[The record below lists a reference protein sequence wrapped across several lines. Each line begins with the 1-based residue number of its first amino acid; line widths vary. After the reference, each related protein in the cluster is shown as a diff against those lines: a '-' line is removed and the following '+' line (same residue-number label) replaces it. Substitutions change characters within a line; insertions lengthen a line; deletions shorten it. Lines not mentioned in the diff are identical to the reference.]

1 LASNLYH
8 EIIQVEVRDQSQ
20 AALTNVQ
27 KNVQKTEKDLN
38 RISKNPFNVV
48 VKMTD
53 MLTRPLGALLSSAG
67 ALARRALNVPVT
79 MADRFTRPFRNMMG
93 GLREQGNQIILGI
106 GQGIGQAM
114 LNVAAQGFGQVKGAI
129 IGMNA
134 TLETSTLQFETLM
147 GNADQAR
154 AHVADLFQF
163 AKATP
168 FETQPIIN
176 ASRLMRTFGG
186 SALDTMANLTL
197 FGDAAAATGNN
208 IEEVSF
214 WMGRAYAAIQA
225 GQPFGEARMR
235 LQELAV
241 ISPQTAMKIEQLEK
255 AGAKGDAVWKAF
267 SGDLGRFT
275 GAMAKQAKTWTGLTS
290 SLSDAIQITSAAMF
304 QPLFEAAKSVV
315 GDLLDL
321 LGTAEFEAWA
331 ADAGKGIA
339 KFVEDSGKNFG
350 RMLHGIRAI
359 QTAFSGQPGAI
370 GVVYDLIRETFGDQ
384 VADTLQ
390 PFLQRLM
397 DFIPTLKD
405 VGRWLSW
412 AFADLLRGDLRS
424 MLVSIGIAF
433 QKLTGIDISGAV
445 GWLIKFGQSVMA
457 WMPTVTAAIPKLQTL
472 ATAVLADLGRAF
484 ANIVGIV
491 TDVMGVT
498 DDKAPIDWFE
508 LIGGAVRAA
517 AKGFADLTGWLRQN
531 KTVLFAVVGLAV
543 SLAAAFKAIQ
553 AAMGIIGFFKQ
564 AYEAFKLLQAG
575 IMAVRGAML
584 LLNLAFLANPI
595 VLVIAAI
602 VALIAILVYAY
613 NTNEDFRNAVNA
625 AWDGIKTAVTTA
637 WDAIKPVLEGFGQ
650 GVLDLW
656 NTQIKPAID
665 GIIQLWDDLHTDTL
679 GTLGKLKESLLTIG
693 GEMMQNLISGL
704 QSVDVI
710 GWIRVNITDK
720 IPDFIKE
727 KLGIHSPSSVFAD
740 MGSQLM
746 QGLINGLRARLPEI
760 ESFLSSLTNIF
771 GGTDVGGW
779 IDAAIRATGVPP
791 GWAGPLSQIIQHE
804 SGGNPMAANLTDI
817 NAQNNDA
824 SVGLM
829 QLTGSNRATYTPAGL
844 DPMDP
849 IAQIIAGINYI
860 KARYGDISNVPG
872 VRSLAAGG
880 AYVPYD
886 AGGIL
891 PPGMTLAANR
901 TGANEF
907 VFTPGQLAALG
918 SGGGLVF
925 APVFQIDAS
934 GAAPGVG
941 EEVSSAIEEQSSR
954 LFGLLGSQLRVAF
967 GNLATEGGAT

>member
-1 LASNLYH
+1 MASNLYH

-53 MLTRPLGALLSSAG
+53 MLTRPLTQALSAAS
-67 ALARRALNVPVT
+67 ALAKRALNVPVT
-79 MADRFTRPFRNMMG
+79 MSNRITAPFRQLMG
-93 GLREQGNQIILGI
+93 GLREQGNQIVLGI

-114 LNVAAQGFGQVKGAI
+114 LNVAAQGFGQVKNSI

-147 GNADQAR
+147 GNADQAKE
-154 AHVADLFQF
+154 HVAGLFEF

-176 ASRLMRTFGG
+176 ASRMMRTFGG
-186 SALDTMANLTL
+186 GTLDTMANLTM
-197 FGDAAAATGNN
+197 FGDAAAATGAN

-241 ISPQTAMKIEQLEK
+241 ISPQAAMKIEQLEK

-267 SGDLGRFT
+267 SGDLSRFS

-290 SLSDAIQITSAAMF
+290 SLSDAIQISSAKLFA
-304 QPLFEAAKSVV
+304 PVFEAAKGAVAT
-315 GDLLDL
+315 LLDIL
-321 LGTAEFEAWA
+321 SGDEFELWA
-331 ADAGKGIA
+331 AEAGKGIA
-339 KFVEDSGKNFG
+339 KFVTDAGKLFG
-350 RMLHGIRAI
+350 NMVHGIRAI

-397 DFIPTLKD
+397 DFIPTLKS
-405 VGRWLSW
+405 VGQWLSW
-412 AFADLLRGDLRS
+412 AFQDLMRGDLRS
-424 MLVSIGIAF
+424 MLVSLGIGF
-433 QKLTGIDISGAV
+433 QRLTGIDVSGVV

-457 WMPTVTAAIPKLQTL
+457 WIPTITAAIPKLQAL
-472 ATAVLADLGRAF
+472 AGAVLADLGRAF
-484 ANIVGIV
+484 TNIVGIV

-498 DDKAPIDWFE
+498 DDSKAVDWFE
-508 LIGGAVRAA
+508 LIGGAVKAA

-531 KTVLFAVVGLAV
+531 KTVLVAVVALAV
-543 SLAAAFKAIQ
+543 SLAAALKAIQ
-553 AAMGIIGFFKQ
+553 AAMGVISFFKQ
-564 AYEAFKLLQAG
+564 AYEAFQLLRTG

-602 VALIAILVYAY
+602 IGLIAILVYAY
-613 NTNEDFRNAVNA
+613 NTNEDFRNAVDA
-625 AWDGIKTAVTTA
+625 AWAAIKEAVIGA
-637 WDAIKPVLEGFGQ
+637 WDVIKPALEGFGQ
-650 GVLDLW
+650 GVMDLW
-656 NTQIKPAID
+656 NNQVKPAID

-679 GTLGKLKESLLTIG
+679 GTLGKIKDSLLTIG
-693 GEMMQNLISGL
+693 GEMMQNLLSGMA
-704 QSVDVI
+704 SIDVI
-710 GWIRVNITDK
+710 GWIKTNITDK
-720 IPDFIKE
+720 IPDFIKD

-746 QGLINGLRARLPEI
+746 QGLINGLTSRLPEI
-760 ESFLSSLTNIF
+760 QTFLSSLTNIF

-779 IDAAIRATGVPP
+779 IDAAIRATGVPAA
-791 GWAGPLSQIIQHE
+791 WAGPLSQIIQHE

-844 DPMDP
+844 NPMDP
-849 IAQIIAGINYI
+849 IAQIIAGIRYI
-860 KARYGDISNVPG
+860 QARYGDISNVPG
-872 VRSLAAGG
+872 VQSLASGG

-886 AGGIL
+886 AGGVL
-891 PPGMTLAANR
+891 PPGLTLAANK
-901 TGANEF
+901 TGGNEF

-918 SGGGLVF
+918 GGGVVF

-934 GAAPGVG
+934 GSAPGVG

-954 LFGLLGSQLRVAF
+954 MFSMLGTQLRVAF